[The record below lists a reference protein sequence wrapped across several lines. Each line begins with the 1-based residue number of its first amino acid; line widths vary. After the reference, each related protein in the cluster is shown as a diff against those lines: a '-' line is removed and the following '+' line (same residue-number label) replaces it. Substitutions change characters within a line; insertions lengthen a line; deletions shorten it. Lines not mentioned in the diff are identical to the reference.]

1 MILLK
6 IILAV
11 TAIALL
17 IVLIGFVSMIVE
29 AIIGEGF

>member
-11 TAIALL
+11 AAIVLL
-17 IVLIGFVSMIVE
+17 IVLIGFINMIVE
-29 AIIGEGF
+29 AIIGPGF